1 MSYVF
6 ALVPLHQ
13 SYTLFPYT
21 TLFRSICLLT
31 AGLAGCGTVRVPAGE
46 FASDPVCAQIVMG
59 APEQMLEMDRVETS
73 SQGTVA
79 WGSGDDTVVMRCGV
93 IPPGRSEERRGG
105 QDGRAWRAIHQ

>member
-46 FASDPVCAQIVMG
+46 FASDPVCAQIVLG
-59 APEQMLEMDRVETS
+59 APEQMLE
-73 SQGTVA
+73 
-79 WGSGDDTVVMRCGV
+79 
-93 IPPGRSEERRGG
+93 RSEEHTSELQSRGELVCS
-105 QDGRAWRAIHQ
+105 DLLDKKKSKNIINSI